1 MSEAEI
7 TTVIAQLSTV
17 FPDDTSE
24 ELRNRAI
31 ASISAVE
38 KVFDGL
44 VRTLVAGDNIVLTPD
59 RETKTIEIE
68 SSGGGGGGHVII
80 DEAGNPMPQR
90 ENLQFTG
97 AVEVTDDIV
106 NDKTVVE
113 VTGGSG
119 GNKNLYSLY
128 MLNNLGRTI

>member
-7 TTVIAQLSTV
+7 TSVIAQLSILY
-17 FPDDTSE
+17 PNDTQK

-38 KVFDGL
+38 KVYDGL
-44 VRTLVAGDNIVLTPD
+44 VRTIVAGDNIVITPD
-59 RETKTIEIE
+59 RVTKTIEIE
-68 SSGGGGGGHVII
+68 SSGGGGGHVII

-113 VTGGSG
+113 VTGGSS